1 MKKLTKNVLIAS
13 LSAAAFAGVTAGATF
28 ALFTDKAETSVS
40 VEAGRLDIE
49 SDLKINAISSLNA
62 NDANNTIAE
71 NKRSAQWTNG
81 GTANITVD
89 NETGRATGVALSAL
103 TPGDKIVI
111 DCTPSSTSNIAMK
124 LRLKV
129 TFSGDLAPALTVGI
143 VGGASIVRGGYP
155 TNNMVKSDW
164 TLVRVGHDEDL
175 VTQQVSIE
183 FPNTENDI
191 TEREDQNHGDNRY
204 QEKSANVVI
213 AFEAVQGNANTTNL

>member
-1 MKKLTKNVLIAS
+1 MKKLTKNILIAS

-40 VEAGRLDIE
+40 VEAGKLDIE
-49 SDLKINAISSLNA
+49 SDLKINAISSLNTK
-62 NDANNTIAE
+62 DENNTVAE

-81 GTANITVD
+81 GTATITVD
-89 NETGRATGVALSAL
+89 TVTGRATGVALAAL

-143 VGGASIVRGGYP
+143 VNGASIARGAYSA
-155 TNNMVKSDW
+155 TNNMIKSDW
-164 TLVRVGHDEDL
+164 TYVAVGGEL
-175 VTQQVSIE
+175 ATQQVSIA
-183 FPNTENDI
+183 FPNTDNDI
-191 TEREDQNHGDNRY
+191 TDRGDTNHGDNPY
-204 QEKSANVVI
+204 QEKTANVVI